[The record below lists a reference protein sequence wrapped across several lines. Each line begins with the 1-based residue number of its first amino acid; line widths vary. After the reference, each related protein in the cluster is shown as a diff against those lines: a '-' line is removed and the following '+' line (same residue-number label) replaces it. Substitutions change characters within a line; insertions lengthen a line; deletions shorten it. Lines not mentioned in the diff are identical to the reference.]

1 MRRAAAATATADT
14 SHDSSASHRGASIA
28 VSTPIEQPGS
38 NALRYRADG
47 SIATLIAYF
56 RRSYQRD
63 VNPHGSGDAAY

>member
-1 MRRAAAATATADT
+1 MTAAAET
-14 SHDSSASHRGASIA
+14 SHDSRASHRGASIA
-28 VSTPIEQPGS
+28 VSSPMEQPGS

-63 VNPHGSGDAAY
+63 VNPQGSGEAAYWPSK